1 MYAANINPHHRAH
14 EAAVALVP
22 LSVCD
27 APDSA
32 PAQHHK
38 QREESDEEWEINDLE
53 YFINF
58 VKETLKN
65 DLEQQRRFQSNEED
79 EVAFTDLHNLFRL
92 HSESYVAGY
101 FEGSIRAF
109 QLMGACGRD
118 FQRHQSENRRQ
129 PKQDESRSGFML
141 ILSYWDFNGSGF
153 CAVRRDVTITPFIGR
168 LPIRNL
174 QIFPM
179 NYLSSEEIQ
188 LLQKRGRKFLQ
199 YAEMQARGHGLHRYY
214 VGLSLNHIQ
223 GSKEDVRFPC
233 VPGPSN
239 PVRRYPYIN

>member
-1 MYAANINPHHRAH
+1 
-14 EAAVALVP
+14 VALVP
-22 LSVCD
+22 LSTWD
-27 APDSA
+27 TPDSE
-32 PAQHHK
+32 PAQHHE
-38 QREESDEEWEINDLE
+38 QREESDKELEINDLE

-58 VKETLKN
+58 VEETLKN

-118 FQRHQSENRRQ
+118 VQRHQSENRRQ
-129 PKQDESRSGFML
+129 PKQDESRSGFMI

-153 CAVRRDVTITPFIGR
+153 CAVGRDVTITPFIGR

-174 QIFPM
+174 QVFPM

-188 LLQKRGRKFLQ
+188 LLQKRGKKFLQ

-233 VPGPSN
+233 APGPSN

>member
-1 MYAANINPHHRAH
+1 MYAANINPHHRVR

-22 LSVCD
+22 PSVCD
-27 APDSA
+27 APDSE

-118 FQRHQSENRRQ
+118 VQRNKSESRRQ
-129 PKQDESRSGFML
+129 PKQDELRSGFML

-174 QIFPM
+174 QVFPM
-179 NYLSSEEIQ
+179 NYLLSEEIQ

-199 YAEMQARGHGLHRYY
+199 YAEMQAQGHGLHRYY

-223 GSKEDVRFPC
+223 GSKEDVRVLY

-239 PVRRYPYIN
+239 PQLGDTHT